1 MIRAIF
7 LVILTKIIEREHT
20 QMTISLICCR
30 TCRFNT
36 LEKKIQLSR
45 NRFVLPLIFIVIL
58 SLSQGR
64 QDNVSAESSFTIQ
77 EIEDLPIDWLNLRT
91 KQYDSTLEERSTDI
105 LAVNYYTNRDFL
117 NATVWLYY
125 PFQVK
130 PNYTMVNYGMLI
142 DSDFDNRTGFDGID
156 HKFEIRWDNN
166 SRVWTSTLEGW
177 SPNGENRI
185 IHFKNNYTGFFESD
199 KHYVTLSLN
208 LDDIGSPPK
217 YKVIFYAEVERDRVS
232 FTDFTRWVAIPPLQV
247 VITTI
252 PNSIELHKGEERTI
266 EVKLNSSQGYEP
278 TVKID
283 AKSRVDKIDFE
294 FPLNDTLNI
303 PTFGEATT
311 PLTIRASDDA
321 SVGPY
326 TLFISANSTFP
337 SEQLIDVGSEN
348 DENSTIPLPAEY
360 IVTQSS
366 VLVTI
371 QEPLTWVDQVSDFWN
386 KVGNS
391 ISFIYG
397 ILAGISPWIYTRLRR
412 RIKNDKQKNNR
423 ESDNAT

>member
-1 MIRAIF
+1 MTNSQIRN
-7 LVILTKIIEREHT
+7 R
-20 QMTISLICCR
+20 ISRLR
-30 TCRFNT
+30 A
-36 LEKKIQLSR
+36 LEKNIQLSR
-45 NRFVLPLIFIVIL
+45 NRFVLPLIFMVFAL
-58 SLSQGR
+58 AAQDR

-77 EIEDLPIDWLNLRT
+77 EIEDPPMDWLNLST

-105 LAVNYYTNRDFL
+105 LAVNYYTDGDFL
-117 NATVWLYY
+117 NSTVWLYF

-156 HKFEIRWDNN
+156 HKFETRWDNN
-166 SRVWTSTLEGW
+166 SRIWTSTLEAW
-177 SPNGENRI
+177 SPNGKNRNI
-185 IHFKNNYTGFFESD
+185 DLNNNNNNNNSTSFFEND

-208 LDDIGSPPK
+208 LDLIGSPSK
-217 YKVIFYAEVERDRVS
+217 YKVIFYAEVERDGVS

-247 VITTI
+247 VITTS

-266 EVKLNSSQGYEP
+266 EVQVNSSQGYEP
-278 TVKID
+278 TVEIG
-283 AKSRVDKIDFE
+283 AKSRVDKIAFE
-294 FPLNDTLNI
+294 FPQNDTLNI

-311 PLTIRASDDA
+311 PLIIRASDDA

-348 DENSTIPLPAEY
+348 DENSTIYSTLPPEY
-360 IVTQSS
+360 VVTQSS

-371 QEPLTWVDQVSDFWN
+371 QEPLGWVDEVSNFWN
-386 KVGNS
+386 KVGNP

-397 ILAGISPWIYTRLRR
+397 ILAGISPWIYTRLRKQIR
-412 RIKNDKQKNNR
+412 NNKQKNEKGSENP
-423 ESDNAT
+423 SY